1 MLNRRDFMAAT
12 AATGLIA
19 GAGRAADAPADMAL
33 KALLQRHTEAF
44 LIRSP
49 EQATNFDWDSGT
61 HADLRGLLDDRSL
74 AAMARDRTAIRSAQ
88 AQLGRID
95 RAQLSAGAALDY
107 DVAAFVYA
115 QFADILGRYGYID
128 IDLRPSPYVVSQMNG
143 TYYWLPDFIGTSH
156 PLKTRSDV
164 EAWYRRLDGLATAL
178 DQETERVRHDA
189 GIGVVPPGFVIART
203 VAQLATLRDAPPTG
217 SALMAHAIVNA
228 KANGLGDIA
237 PRGTAIFRARI
248 APALDRQIAAL
259 TALQPQASD
268 IAGVWRLPDG
278 DAYYAAAARSNTT
291 VDTSPAE
298 LHRLAL
304 AECDQLSAELDG
316 LLRKQGLTQGSVG
329 ERLGALDRDPK
340 LLVTDDAAGRARLL
354 AIAQHELD
362 DIIARLPRAFNNPP
376 RDPIVIRPVPAAI
389 EDSAPGAFYTEG
401 VGGAPGVYSLNLK
414 RTRDLALWRLPTL
427 THHEGVPGHHFQAS
441 MLRHAP
447 SLSLFRRIVR
457 FSAYTEGYGLYAQQ
471 VADEVGAFEADPYGR
486 IGYLQSELW
495 RSARIVVDT
504 GIHHKRWTRAQAVAF
519 MVEQVGEPPISTE
532 REVMRYC
539 VYPGQACSFKVG
551 ANAIV
556 GAREAARRRM
566 GTRFDV
572 RDFHDVVL
580 RSGPMPMSVMIRAV
594 EQWSGL
600 QRSAA

>member
-19 GAGRAADAPADMAL
+19 GASRAAGPSADAAL
-33 KALLQRHTEAF
+33 QALLQRHAEAF
-44 LIRSP
+44 LARSP
-49 EQATNFDWDSGT
+49 EQATNFDLDVGAHS
-61 HADLRGLLDDRSL
+61 DLRGLLDDRSL
-74 AAMARDRTAIRSAQ
+74 AAMARDRTAIQSAQ
-88 AQLGRID
+88 AQLRGIER
-95 RAQLSAGAALDY
+95 RQLSPGAALDY
-107 DVAAFVYA
+107 DVATFVYA

-164 EAWYRRLDGLATAL
+164 EAWYRRLDGLANAL

-189 GIGVVPPGFVIART
+189 GIGVVPPGFVIVRT
-203 VAQLATLRDAPPTG
+203 IAQLATLRDAPPAR
-217 SALMAHAIVNA
+217 SALMTHAIARA
-228 KANGLGDIA
+228 KENGLGDIG
-237 PRGTAIFRARI
+237 PKGEAIFRARI
-248 APALDRQIAAL
+248 VPALDRQIAAL
-259 TALQPQASD
+259 AALQPQASD

-278 DAYYAAAARSNTT
+278 DAYYVAAARSNTT
-291 VDTSPAE
+291 VDTAPAE
-298 LHRLAL
+298 LHRVGL
-304 AECDQLSAELDG
+304 AECDRLTSELDT
-316 LLRKQGLTQGSVG
+316 LLRRQGLTQGSVG
-329 ERLGALDRDPK
+329 ARLGALDDDPK

-354 AIAQHELD
+354 EIAQHKLD

-376 RDPIVIRPVPAAI
+376 HDPIVIRPVPAAI
-389 EDSAPGAFYTEG
+389 EDSAPGAFYSEG

-447 SLSLFRRIVR
+447 TLSLFRRIVR

-471 VADEVGAFEADPYGR
+471 VADEVGAFEGDPFGR
-486 IGYLQSELW
+486 IGFLQSELW

-519 MVEQVGEPPISTE
+519 MVERIGEPPVSTE

-556 GAREAARRRM
+556 DAREAARQRM
-566 GTRFDV
+566 GSRFDV
-572 RDFHDVVL
+572 RGFHDVVL

-594 EQWSGL
+594 EQWSGS
-600 QRSAA
+600 QRTAA